1 MDDVGVKYAEEE
13 LPEAEENEEDS
24 STDREKSLRA
34 QFFDDFPDDQS
45 T

>member
-13 LPEAEENEEDS
+13 LPEAKENEEDS

-34 QFFDDFPDDQS
+34 QFFDDFPDGQS